1 MKPKRRYP
9 RNPKP
14 NVKTA
19 RLKYSAAL
27 PLRAQ
32 DTTDA
37 LTQLTRI
44 FEPLFADENFVT
56 LLRAEGLTMVP
67 AHLYPLVERGR
78 IEDEIE

>member
-14 NVKTA
+14 NVRTA

-27 PLRAQ
+27 PVRAKE
-32 DTTDA
+32 TTEA
-37 LTQLTRI
+37 LSQLSRL

-56 LLRAEGLTMVP
+56 LLRAEGLTVVP
-67 AHLYPLVERGR
+67 AHLYPLVEKGR
-78 IEDEIE
+78 AGNEIE